1 MQVARIGLALSERRA
16 EGTRR
21 RTVAAA
27 TIPHGAGSLV
37 IGAAWDGGA
46 GGRLVVGAGRL
57 GAGPLGA
64 GPLGAGSVSGGAVA
78 DGRPG
83 AAVGL
88 SPRDPSQNT
97 APAASTN
104 DTTATSSATSRGRRA
119 GDGGSGAE

>member
-1 MQVARIGLALSERRA
+1 MALSERRA

-37 IGAAWDGGA
+37 IGAAWGGDA

-64 GPLGAGSVSGGAVA
+64 GLLGAGSVSGGGAVA

-88 SPRDPSQNT
+88 SPRGPSQNT